1 LEKKGK
7 EMSVEEDS
15 DENVHS
21 VMAMWTEEDNAKK
34 KGVEMVNK
42 NDSKIGPSENENEEE
57 EE

>member
-1 LEKKGK
+1 
-7 EMSVEEDS
+7 MSVEEDS